1 MSKLK
6 LISGKGN
13 DDEDSLSNV
22 SVEIKSQS
30 KRLVRITT
38 GLCRDSLTLYRN
50 FNGLMRNFYQENYRA
65 VNNVRALDSP
75 SVKKKSE
82 ELEGRVRALDDINE
96 KSIDKKKKSIDER
109 SREKGDTFLLE
120 EESLRLKKKHNRRK
134 RVIVWNAWVIDTSS
148 ESSSSDS
155 DG

>member
-30 KRLVRITT
+30 KRLVRITN

-50 FNGLMRNFYQENYRA
+50 FNGLMRNFYQENYRE
-65 VNNVRALDSP
+65 VNTVRALDSP
-75 SVKKKSE
+75 SVKKKSD
-82 ELEGRVRALDDINE
+82 ELEGRVRDIDE
-96 KSIDKKKKSIDER
+96 KSIDKKSIDEGF
-109 SREKGDTFLLE
+109 REKGDTFLLE
-120 EESLRLKKKHNRRK
+120 EESSRLKKKTK
-134 RVIVWNAWVIDTSS
+134 ST
-148 ESSSSDS
+148 
-155 DG
+155 